1 MFRDYHDGFL
11 KRNNF
16 KASNFTTLSAFS
28 IYCFRIRNYRSDLPG
43 GNNFKPQAL
52 NVKLFFMTDL
62 LTISLNNVR
71 FRAYHGLYPEERQK
85 GNDFVVNMQVSYVPT
100 AGTIA
105 SLEDTIDYGVL
116 FELMNT
122 IMQQPVDLLETL
134 VQVIAHAVHHKFSQV
149 KEVVVSVEKLNP
161 PIDKFSGS
169 AAVSY
174 RAEF

>member
-1 MFRDYHDGFL
+1 MFRDY
-11 KRNNF
+11 RNDF
-16 KASNFTTLSAFS
+16 PYGS
-28 IYCFRIRNYRSDLPG
+28 
-43 GNNFKPQAL
+43 NFKPRTS
-52 NVKLFFMTDL
+52 NPKLFFMPNL

-134 VQVIAHAVHHKFSQV
+134 VQGIAHAVHHKFSQV
-149 KEVVVSVEKLNP
+149 KQIVVSVEKLNP

-174 RAEF
+174 KAEF